1 MVTALMVAP
10 QKHPCPTLLCD
21 DGDYLSC
28 AVSRDLDLVGSVSVL
43 YLEDGV
49 AILFCRDADWLLGTG
64 NRKVGNRILAG
75 TFYIVGYEDGR
86 LISLTDEQITRYTLR
101 FWETEL
107 YSNDQVF
114 DSWIGSLEEF

>member
-10 QKHPCPTLLCD
+10 QKHPCPTLLFD

-107 YSNDQVF
+107 YNNDQVF

>member
-10 QKHPCPTLLCD
+10 QKHPCPTQLCD

-49 AILFCRDADWLLGTG
+49 AILFL
-64 NRKVGNRILAG
+64 
-75 TFYIVGYEDGR
+75 
-86 LISLTDEQITRYTLR
+86 QP
-101 FWETEL
+101 
-107 YSNDQVF
+107 
-114 DSWIGSLEEF
+114 

>member
-1 MVTALMVAP
+1 M
-10 QKHPCPTLLCD
+10 
-21 DGDYLSC
+21 
-28 AVSRDLDLVGSVSVL
+28 VGSVSVL

-107 YSNDQVF
+107 YNNDQVF
-114 DSWIGSLEEF
+114 DSCIGSLEEF